1 MAGATKTGIFSWEDV
16 LAQRYQHNKPPPLP
30 QISPRLPAPYQPQ
43 PECHLLTR
51 LSLELRLMIWES
63 VLGGHRLHILQRAN
77 RQLGHIICP
86 LHLSR
91 AGSHAP
97 PPPLTHSA
105 SRTKSSS
112 PTRPWPCK
120 NAPVD
125 ANVPF
130 CQVCQGA
137 GVTQPVKEAG
147 FFVRSKRALGYADAG
162 LLALVL
168 TCRQISTESIP
179 LLYASNTFEFSI
191 PWTLPYFQPTIPTS
205 SWASIRTIELR
216 WSFPGHWLPTK
227 DPARAIYVAAGQVP
241 WQETCRAVKNL
252 PGLRSFILILGSTWF
267 GEGAERVPVFL
278 EPLAGLELGRDRRRR
293 QWERESEMGISMS
306 TPVYMTVHQRDGDL
320 DEMICSD
327 GSRSSFDSMASVS
340 RLSEEGSECSDECAC
355 PCPCAP
361 ETGLITG
368 LHSPSSSEMNSEVAR
383 GSSEQRLATWQLRL
397 EGQPYYSSEVQQIE
411 TELARRGIG
420 CRVSI

>member
-1 MAGATKTGIFSWEDV
+1 
-16 LAQRYQHNKPPPLP
+16 
-30 QISPRLPAPYQPQ
+30 
-43 PECHLLTR
+43 
-51 LSLELRLMIWES
+51 MIWES
-63 VLGGHRLHILQRAN
+63 VLGGHRLHILQRTN

-168 TCRQISTESIP
+168 TCRQMYDVCFFPLIDSFTSRHLILYYSTHYLGLSLPLTRPKNRSTESIP

-361 ETGLITG
+361 ETRLITG

-420 CRVSI
+420 CRVSV